1 MVYITPQY
9 TEWLYIVLCHAL
21 VILFNLTQDY
31 EVIIAKLSILE
42 IKLTGSGNDP
52 MCVLRSNRDT
62 IEMTLATPLRH
73 WFQSPDSYL
82 FF

>member
-21 VILFNLTQDY
+21 IILFNLTQDY

-52 MCVLRSNRDT
+52 MCVPEAMETR
-62 IEMTLATPLRH
+62 
-73 WFQSPDSYL
+73 
-82 FF
+82 